1 MPTLQF
7 QKKSLTVNVQDKR
20 TGCYS
25 YIYYM
30 IIFSLKMA
38 SLAWSFQE
46 QYLYN
51 SQYFFNIKIR
61 ELYYDSLSPLPDN
74 LDTMK

>member
-30 IIFSLKMA
+30 IIFSLKTQGLGA
-38 SLAWSFQE
+38 SE
-46 QYLYN
+46 KKTKKKLYN
-51 SQYFFNIKIR
+51 TTRGRTHLLPFF
-61 ELYYDSLSPLPDN
+61 
-74 LDTMK
+74 

>member
-1 MPTLQF
+1 
-7 QKKSLTVNVQDKR
+7 
-20 TGCYS
+20 
-25 YIYYM
+25 
-30 IIFSLKMA
+30 MA

-51 SQYFFNIKIR
+51 SQYFFIIKIR